1 MGIELLEIEG
11 VSKNFEGIRALQ
23 NVSFKLKENRIESLI
38 GPNGA
43 GKTTILNLISGM
55 LPWDTGTIH
64 FQGKSLKNL
73 APHQIT
79 SLGLSRTFQDGGLFR
94 NLTVLENAL
103 LGFHCRF
110 RPGLWSSILYL
121 PWRQAKNERRAHD
134 RASELLQSFG
144 LGDKQGLA
152 LENLPLDG
160 QRLVEIISA
169 LAVNPKLLML
179 DEPSAGLNDTEIHD
193 LIDLLFKIR
202 DQGTSILLI
211 EHNMEVVMKVSE
223 KILVLNYGVIL
234 AQGSPNEI
242 QNDDRVIK
250 AYLGE

>member
-1 MGIELLEIEG
+1 MAIELVEIKG
-11 VSKNFEGIRALQ
+11 VSKNFEGIQALH
-23 NVSFKLKENRIESLI
+23 NVNFKLEENRIQSLI

-43 GKTTILNLISGM
+43 GKTTLLNLISGM
-55 LPWDTGTIH
+55 LPWDTGTIY
-64 FQGKSLKNL
+64 FKGKSLKNL

-79 SLGLSRTFQDGGLFR
+79 SLGLSRTFQGGGLFR

-103 LGFHCRF
+103 LGSHCQF
-110 RPGLWSSILYL
+110 RPGLWSSMLYL
-121 PWRQAKNERRAHD
+121 PWSRARNERRAHD
-134 RASELLQSFG
+134 QATALLQSFG
-144 LGDKQGLA
+144 LGDKQDLA
-152 LENLPLDG
+152 MENLPLNE
-160 QRLVEIISA
+160 QRLVEIASA
-169 LAVNPKLLML
+169 LAIKPKLLML

-193 LIDLLFKIR
+193 LIGLLFRIR

-223 KILVLNYGVIL
+223 KIVVLNYGVIL

-242 QNDDRVIK
+242 QNNERVIE